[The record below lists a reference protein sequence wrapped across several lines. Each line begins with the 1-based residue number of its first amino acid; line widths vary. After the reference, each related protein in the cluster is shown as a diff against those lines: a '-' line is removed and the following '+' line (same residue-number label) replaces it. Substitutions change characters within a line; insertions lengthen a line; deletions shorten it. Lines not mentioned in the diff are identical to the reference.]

1 MQHESGRARVVAR
14 RLLAVL
20 TALAAVACAAVSVR
34 LDLTAPPV
42 PEFGSAVG
50 GALPGLALALP
61 GALLLWRMRV
71 HPIAVVLAVFGVLWG
86 LDGVSVGVLNTAM
99 LTGEDSPL
107 ISAAFWYYVRFGAVL
122 LLPIQLVLLLFPDG
136 RLAQG
141 IWRPVSL
148 VSLAL
153 TAIMPVTFLFAPSSA
168 LADQDR
174 ARESLLERFDTP
186 PPSLPVPDEVWA
198 LLLTWAFPASIVA
211 AALALAVT
219 VSRRR
224 GASPERIAQL
234 RWLIWAGLVFV
245 VLTSL
250 ARVLPGVVADFL
262 FMLTV
267 GFVSAAIVIAITRH
281 GLYSIDRLLSW
292 TVLYAVLIGSIVLID
307 LGVYLLLGSMFGDR
321 VTTLIALCVAAALYL
336 PLRDR
341 LHRLIS
347 RWVNGAR
354 VDPYEVMSRL
364 AGRLESAGAPQA
376 QLDELADAV
385 AQAFASSAV
394 RVELDR
400 ADGSALVSTVGA
412 ASEADSALPLELP
425 LQYQGAEIGRI
436 RMRPGRRAAISERD
450 RRLLGDIVRLAAA
463 ALQGAEL
470 SRELQLIRESLVE
483 AREDERAH
491 LRRELHDGLG
501 PLLGAIRLRL
511 EAARNLAERDPARSL
526 LALDAALEES
536 REVVDEIRRLA
547 HDLRPPAIDDL
558 GLARAIDQLCARLG
572 AGSLDIRVESDD
584 LPPLGAAVEVAAYRI
599 VSEAIT
605 NVVRHARAKSAVVRL
620 RALSSSLIVEVED
633 DGIGIRPDRTA
644 GVGLASLR
652 ERAGE
657 LGGATTFGSADPGTV
672 VRAVLPRRTEDSRVG
687 A

>member
-1 MQHESGRARVVAR
+1 MERESGRGRMVAR

-20 TALAAVACAAVSVR
+20 TALAAVACAALSVR

-42 PEFGSAVG
+42 AEFGSALG

-99 LTGEDSPL
+99 MTGDDSP
-107 ISAAFWYYVRFGAVL
+107 ITSVAFWYYVRFGAVL

-136 RLAQG
+136 RLPQG
-141 IWRPVSL
+141 IWRSISL
-148 VSLAL
+148 TSLAL
-153 TAIMPVTFLFAPSSA
+153 TAIMPVTFLFAPSSV
-168 LADQDR
+168 LAAQER
-174 ARESLLERFDTP
+174 TRESLLERFDTP
-186 PPSLPVPDEVWA
+186 PPPLPVPDEVWA
-198 LLLTWAFPASIVA
+198 LLLTCAFPATIVSA
-211 AALALAVT
+211 TLALAVT

-224 GASPERIAQL
+224 GASAERIAQL

-245 VLTSL
+245 VLTIAS
-250 ARVLPGVVADFL
+250 RMLPGFVADIL

-292 TVLYAVLIGSIVLID
+292 TLLYAVLVGSIVLID

-321 VTTLIALCVAAALYL
+321 TTTLIALCVAAALYL

-364 AGRLESAGAPQA
+364 AGRLESAGAAQA

-385 AQAFASSAV
+385 AQAFASGAV

-400 ADGSALVSTVGA
+400 ADGTALVSTVGG
-412 ASEADSALPLELP
+412 ASDADAPLPLELP

-470 SRELQLIRESLVE
+470 SRELQLIRVSLVE
-483 AREDERAH
+483 AREDERAR

-511 EAARNLAERDPARSL
+511 EAARNLAERDPERSL

-572 AGSLDIRVESDD
+572 AGSVDIRVESDD

-605 NVVRHARAKSAVVRL
+605 NVVRHSRAKSAVVRL
-620 RALSSSLIVEVED
+620 RVQPNSLIVEVED

-644 GVGLASLR
+644 GIGLASLR

-657 LGGATTFGSADPGTV
+657 LGGTTAFSSADPGTV
-672 VRAVLPRRTEDSRVG
+672 VRAVLPRRMEDSRVG